1 VIAIA
6 PASASGTIATS
17 VVSTNKLAVTK
28 PAIIKKILQLAV
40 LSLKLNHLAAAR
52 AGGLDVDQHVWRLA
66 VQ

>member
-1 VIAIA
+1 
-6 PASASGTIATS
+6 
-17 VVSTNKLAVTK
+17 
-28 PAIIKKILQLAV
+28 V